1 MASSDGRLRLFF
13 LCQELWQW
21 CQSDNED
28 KNKGTNLPLQ
38 ASDKFEH
45 SQLAAA
51 ACTCSTTFTALLR
64 VSFNTAAT
72 AIAPL
77 PVPVLHLPA
86 NSISTSSSFS
96 HFTQPKNDAK
106 IANERSRGI
115 PKPLILH

>member
-13 LCQELWQW
+13 LCPELWQW
-21 CQSDNED
+21 CQSNNED
-28 KNKGTNLPLQ
+28 ENKDTNLLLQ

-51 ACTCSTTFTALLR
+51 ACTCSTTFAALLR

-77 PVPVLHLPA
+77 PVPRLRLLA
-86 NSISTSSSFS
+86 NYF
-96 HFTQPKNDAK
+96 HKLLFLA
-106 IANERSRGI
+106 
-115 PKPLILH
+115 ILLSQKTMLK